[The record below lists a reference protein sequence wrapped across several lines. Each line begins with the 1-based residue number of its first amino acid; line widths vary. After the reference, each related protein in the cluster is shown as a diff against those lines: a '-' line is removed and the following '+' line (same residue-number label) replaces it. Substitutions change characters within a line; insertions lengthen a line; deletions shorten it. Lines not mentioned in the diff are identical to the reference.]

1 MARKRKSRQTAKAQL
16 AQLKGDAT
24 EEAVAGPDDETEDGF
39 PILASA
45 APVAVLFLRSQ
56 QACRRNAFNG
66 APDGVDWTEVEAVA
80 RMTNATIDGWV
91 FDVLAEMFREAE
103 KIAIV
108 RWREAQKAAEAE
120 AKRKK

>member
-1 MARKRKSRQTAKAQL
+1 
-16 AQLKGDAT
+16 LKGEAADDGAEPD
-24 EEAVAGPDDETEDGF
+24 EEPDDGF
-39 PILASA
+39 PILPSA
-45 APVAVLFLRSQ
+45 APIAVLFLRSQ

-66 APDGVDWTEVEAVA
+66 APDGVDWGEVEAVA
-80 RMTNATIDGWV
+80 RMTAAAIDGWV

-108 RWREAQKAAEAE
+108 RWRDQQKAAEAA